1 VRAASVRCTACA
13 LRYPRRDGVY
23 LLGPPFAVNVAGR
36 TFATDRMRRLA
47 ADAHAVGWDAARQRF
62 AAEVLA
68 GTLRAPEQSRWARLR
83 AKVTGTT
90 WEDTLQDLVD
100 PTRAGW
106 KFLLNL
112 RSTAWV
118 LFLGPSW
125 GAAPVSLARSAA
137 HVVVLDGSVERLRL
151 VREHAA
157 AAGLENLTFARVVDP
172 LRLPLPDG
180 SVNLVV
186 APGLV
191 EWFTAVAGERVL
203 SAACGRELLGEL
215 RRVLA
220 PRGQAYVATDN
231 RTGLTRLLGARRASG
246 ASFSARGLREAA
258 AAAGF
263 RGSRVVAPIPFQ
275 HKFHQVLE
283 LEPSSPVRLSAD
295 PYRTRG
301 RLVRPLVKAWDVC
314 NRNGAL
320 ERRLHPLLPSLGA
333 VLSTEPEIPSLAERL
348 LEHLAAGGQIAHGC
362 ELTRY
367 FVRAKG
373 AAVLVASAPDGDGVI
388 VRLPLDER
396 AEAACAAHHQALET
410 LVSDLRSPEELRR
423 LFPAPYARGSLEG
436 QPFFAESAVPGE
448 AGRIYYSRGTR
459 RYDRAILNAA
469 EVLRQL
475 RRATERPVP
484 VDGNEFARLC
494 GRWLEELR
502 GIVGREPRVALDA
515 IERRLERTLVG
526 RTLPLGWHHGDYD
539 FANLLYG
546 PRDAVTGILDFEVF
560 DARGLP
566 LIDLMVLVA
575 RRPIRRTGFAF
586 GTLFARSI
594 LARKLPPLEARLLEE
609 EMRTVGADEELYQA
623 LALCCWLDHLR
634 LRRDSWLVRSPS
646 WLDQNL
652 HEVVEAVRR
661 IL

>member
-1 VRAASVRCTACA
+1 
-13 LRYPRRDGVY
+13 
-23 LLGPPFAVNVAGR
+23 
-36 TFATDRMRRLA
+36 MRRLA
-47 ADAHAVGWDAARQRF
+47 ADAHAAGWDVARQRF

-83 AKVTGTT
+83 AKVAGTT
-90 WEDTLQDLVD
+90 WADTLQDLVD

-112 RSTAWV
+112 RSNAWV

-151 VREHAA
+151 VHEQAA

-263 RGSRVVAPIPFQ
+263 RGSRLVAPIPFQ

-283 LEPSSPVRLSAD
+283 LEPSSAVRLSAD

-314 NRNGAL
+314 NRDGAL
-320 ERRLHPLLPSLGA
+320 EP
-333 VLSTEPEIPSLAERL
+333 
-348 LEHLAAGGQIAHGC
+348 
-362 ELTRY
+362 
-367 FVRAKG
+367 
-373 AAVLVASAPDGDGVI
+373 
-388 VRLPLDER
+388 
-396 AEAACAAHHQALET
+396 
-410 LVSDLRSPEELRR
+410 LVSDLRIPEELRR
-423 LFPAPYARGSLEG
+423 LFPVPYGRGSFEG

-448 AGRIYYSRGTR
+448 AGRVYYSRGTR

-475 RRATERPVP
+475 RRATEERVA
-484 VDGNEFARLC
+484 VDGDEFARLC

-515 IERRLERTLVG
+515 IERRLERTLIG
-526 RTLPLGWHHGDYD
+526 RTLPLGWPHGDYG

-546 PRDAVTGILDFEVF
+546 PREAVTGILDFEVF

-594 LARKLPPLEARLLEE
+594 LARKLPPLETRLLEE

-623 LALCCWLDHLR
+623 
-634 LRRDSWLVRSPS
+634 
-646 WLDQNL
+646 
-652 HEVVEAVRR
+652 
-661 IL
+661 

>member
-1 VRAASVRCTACA
+1 
-13 LRYPRRDGVY
+13 
-23 LLGPPFAVNVAGR
+23 
-36 TFATDRMRRLA
+36 MRRLA
-47 ADAHAVGWDAARQRF
+47 ADAHAMGWEMARHRF
-62 AAEVLA
+62 AAEVLS
-68 GTLRAPEQSRWARLR
+68 GTLRAPEESRFARLR
-83 AKVTGTT
+83 AKLAGTT

-112 RSTAWV
+112 QAGAWV

-125 GAAPVSLARSAA
+125 GAAPVSLARSVG
-137 HVVVLDGSVERLRL
+137 HVVVLDGNVERLRL
-151 VREHAA
+151 VREQAQ
-157 AAGLENLTFARVVDP
+157 AAGLDNLTYARVVDP

-186 APGLV
+186 APSLV
-191 EWFTAVAGERVL
+191 EWFGAVAGTRAMP
-203 SAACGRELLGEL
+203 AACGRELLGEM

-220 PRGQAYVATDN
+220 PRGPAYVATDN
-231 RTGLTRLLGARRASG
+231 RTGITRLAGARRASG
-246 ASFSARGLREAA
+246 AAFTAGGLREAA
-258 AAAGF
+258 TAAGF
-263 RGSRVVAPIPFQ
+263 RAARVLAPIPFH

-283 LEPSSPVRLSAD
+283 LEPSTAVRLSAD

-301 RLVRPLVKAWDVC
+301 RLVRPLVKAWDVG

-320 ERRLHPLLPSLGA
+320 ERRLHPLLPSLSA
-333 VLSTEPEIPSLAERL
+333 VLSTEPEIPSLAERIL
-348 LEHLAAGGQIAHGC
+348 GHLAAGRQIPSGC
-362 ELTRY
+362 RLTRY

-373 AAVLVASAPDGDGVI
+373 AAVLVLGAPDGHGVI
-388 VRLPLDER
+388 IRLPLDER
-396 AEAACAAHHQALET
+396 ADAACAAHHQALET
-410 LVSDLRSPEELRR
+410 LAGDGRIPAELRH
-423 LFPAPYARGSLEG
+423 LFPTPYAQGRFAT

-448 AGRIYYSRGTR
+448 AGRVYYSRGTR
-459 RYDRAILNAA
+459 RYDRAIVNAA
-469 EVLRQL
+469 EALRQL
-475 RRATERPVP
+475 RRATETPVR
-484 VDGNEFARLC
+484 VDANEFARLC
-494 GRWLEELR
+494 GRWLEDLR
-502 GIVGREPRVALDA
+502 GIVGREPRVALEA

-560 DARGLP
+560 DAHGLP

-575 RRPIRRTGFAF
+575 RRPIRRKGFAF

>member
-1 VRAASVRCTACA
+1 MRKASVRCTACA
-13 LRYPRRDGVY
+13 LRYPLRDGVY
-23 LLGPPFAVNVAGR
+23 LLGPPFAVNIAGR

-47 ADAHAVGWDAARQRF
+47 ADSHAMGWEMARHRF
-62 AAEVLA
+62 AAEVLS
-68 GTLRAPEQSRWARLR
+68 GTLRAPEESRFARLR
-83 AKVTGTT
+83 AKLAGTT

-112 RSTAWV
+112 QAGAWV

-125 GAAPVSLARSAA
+125 GAAPVSLARSVG
-137 HVVVLDGSVERLRL
+137 HVVVLDGNVERLRL
-151 VREHAA
+151 VREQAQ
-157 AAGLENLTFARVVDP
+157 AAGLDNLTYARVVDP

-186 APGLV
+186 APSLG
-191 EWFTAVAGERVL
+191 EWFGAVAGTRVM
-203 SAACGRELLGEL
+203 SAACGRELLGEM

-231 RTGLTRLLGARRASG
+231 RTGITRLAGARRASG
-246 ASFSARGLREAA
+246 ATFTARGLREAA
-258 AAAGF
+258 TAAGF
-263 RGSRVVAPIPFQ
+263 RAARVLAPIPFH

-283 LEPSSPVRLSAD
+283 VESSTAVRLSAD

-301 RLVRPLVKAWDVC
+301 RLVRPLVKAWDVG

-320 ERRLHPLLPSLGA
+320 ERRLHPLLPSLSA
-333 VLSTEPEIPSLAERL
+333 VLSTEPEIPSLAERIL
-348 LEHLAAGGQIAHGC
+348 GHLAAGRQIPAGC
-362 ELTRY
+362 RLTRY

-373 AAVLVASAPDGDGVI
+373 AAVLVLGAPDGHGVI
-388 VRLPLDER
+388 IRLPLDER
-396 AEAACAAHHQALET
+396 ADAACAAHHQALET
-410 LVSDLRSPEELRR
+410 LAGDGRIPAELRS
-423 LFPAPYARGSLEG
+423 LFPTPYAQGRFAT

-448 AGRIYYSRGTR
+448 AGRVYYSRGTR
-459 RYDRAILNAA
+459 RYDRAIVNAA
-469 EVLRQL
+469 EALRQL
-475 RRATERPVP
+475 RRATETPVRI
-484 VDGNEFARLC
+484 DANEFARLC
-494 GRWLEELR
+494 GRWLEDLR
-502 GIVGREPRVALDA
+502 GIVGREPRVALEA

-546 PRDAVTGILDFEVF
+546 PREAVTGILDFEVF
-560 DARGLP
+560 DAHGLP

-575 RRPIRRTGFAF
+575 RRPIRQKGFAF

>member
-47 ADAHAVGWDAARQRF
+47 ADAHAVGWETARQRF
-62 AAEVLA
+62 AAEVLS

-83 AKVTGTT
+83 AKLAGTT

-112 RSTAWV
+112 RPTDWV

-137 HVVVLDGSVERLRL
+137 HVVVLDGNVERLRL
-151 VREHAA
+151 VSEQAA
-157 AAGLENLTFARVVDP
+157 AAGLDNLTFARVVDP

-186 APGLV
+186 APAIV
-191 EWFTAVAGERVL
+191 EWFAAVAGERVL
-203 SAACGRELLGEL
+203 SAACGRELLCEF

-231 RTGLTRLLGARRASG
+231 RTGLTRLLGARRVSG

-258 AAAGF
+258 SAAGF
-263 RGSRVVAPIPFQ
+263 RASRVLAPIPFH

-283 LEPSSPVRLSAD
+283 LEPSSAVRLSAD

-320 ERRLHPLLPSLGA
+320 DRRLHPLLPSIGA

-348 LEHLAAGGQIAHGC
+348 LEQLATDGHIAPGC
-362 ELTRY
+362 RLTSY

-373 AAVLVASAPDGDGVI
+373 AAVLVANAPGGDGVI
-388 VRLPLDER
+388 IRLPFDER
-396 AEAACAAHHQALET
+396 ADATCAAHHQALEM
-410 LVSDLRSPEELRR
+410 LASDLRISEELRR
-423 LFPAPYARGSLEG
+423 LFPVPYGRGTFAG
-436 QPFFAESAVPGE
+436 QPFFAESAVAGE
-448 AGRIYYSRGTR
+448 AGRVYYSRRTR

-475 RRATERPVP
+475 RRATEEPVK
-484 VDGNEFARLC
+484 VDGGEFARLC

-515 IERRLERTLVG
+515 IERRLERTLIG

-546 PRDAVTGILDFEVF
+546 ARDAVTGILDFEVF
-560 DARGLP
+560 EARGLP

-586 GTLFARSI
+586 GTLFAGSI
-594 LARKLPPLEARLLEE
+594 LERKLPPLETRLLEE

-634 LRRDSWLVRSPS
+634 LRRDSWLVRSPT